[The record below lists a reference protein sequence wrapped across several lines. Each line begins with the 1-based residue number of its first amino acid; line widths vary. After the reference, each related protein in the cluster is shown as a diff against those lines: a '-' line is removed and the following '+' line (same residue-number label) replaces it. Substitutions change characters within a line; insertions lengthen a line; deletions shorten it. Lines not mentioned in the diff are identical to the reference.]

1 MKVEEKDL
9 NVSENFTKI
18 SQHLNEIK
26 LKKEETLK
34 TSLSDTQEVNL
45 LLDKYS
51 EELKIKFK
59 YNKSL
64 CNPDDIK
71 KFLLD
76 SFPNAKISF
85 FKLLKLGFVPFSFL
99 LIIHTILFNIL
110 YYILLL
116 KLVQLDLHFSIIIII
131 SFVSSIIVTISLFP
145 SDIKSTKGRF
155 KIE

>member
-110 YYILLL
+110 LL